1 MHNILMAATDCES
14 CGNRVNVQAV
24 VCPHCGA
31 RRTTTTMAEAKL
43 DKNEIR
49 ALLVTDARPPEPDS
63 GPGLAATMFL
73 PHDQTTG
80 RARTAELALTV
91 IASPLV
97 ASGLLMIVLGRRRLR
112 RKLLA
117 AKGEALSALVM
128 TFFGGITLYSIADL
142 MKLPAVAITA
152 VSVGAVWIR
161 ALIRGNAQ
169 SWRTRE
175 MSELAKPE
183 KAEPSRKSMPKL
195 PQARAVTAPTV
206 TVRPSAPIEA
216 PKVESPT
223 APGEEPRLL
232 R

>member
-1 MHNILMAATDCES
+1 MAVTDCES
-14 CGNRVNVQAV
+14 CGNRVNVAAV

-31 RRTTTTMAEAKL
+31 RRTTTTMADAKL

-49 ALLVTDARPPEPDS
+49 ALLVTDSRPPDDTG

-80 RARTAELALTV
+80 RARTVELALTV
-91 IASPLV
+91 ISAPLV
-97 ASGLLMIVLGRRRLR
+97 ASGLLAIVLGRRRIR

-128 TFFGGITLYSIADL
+128 TFFGGGALYTIADL
-142 MKLPAVAITA
+142 LKLPAVPITA
-152 VSVGAVWIR
+152 VSVIAVWIR
-161 ALIRGNAQ
+161 ALIRGNAG
-169 SWRTRE
+169 SWRTRQ
-175 MSELAKPE
+175 MSELAKPD
-183 KAEPSRKSMPKL
+183 APEPARKSLPKL
-195 PQARAVTAPTV
+195 PEARAVTAPPV
-206 TVRPSAPIEA
+206 VARPSAPIEA
-216 PKVESPT
+216 PKAETPT

>member
-1 MHNILMAATDCES
+1 MAATDCES

-31 RRTTTTMAEAKL
+31 RRTTTTLADAKL

-49 ALLVTDARPPEPDS
+49 ALLVTSDIRPAEDT

-73 PHDQTTG
+73 PHDYTTG
-80 RARTAELALTV
+80 RARKLEVALTV

-117 AKGEALSALVM
+117 AKGEAISATVM
-128 TFFGGITLYSIADL
+128 TFFGGIGLYSIADAL
-142 MKLPAVAITA
+142 KLPAVALTA

-161 ALIRGNAQ
+161 ALIRSNAA

-183 KAEPSRKSMPKL
+183 KPEVRDPSRKSLPKL
-195 PQARAVTAPTV
+195 PQARAVTAPT
-206 TVRPSAPIEA
+206 TAPIRPSAPIES
-216 PKVESPT
+216 PKVEPAT

>member
-1 MHNILMAATDCES
+1 MAVTDCES

-31 RRTTTTMAEAKL
+31 RRTTTTMADAKL
-43 DKNEIR
+43 DNNEIR
-49 ALLVTDARPPEPDS
+49 ALLVTGAKPPDDNS

-80 RARTAELALTV
+80 RARTAELVLTV
-91 IASPLV
+91 IAFPLV

-128 TFFGGITLYSIADL
+128 TFFGGLTLYSIADL
-142 MKLPAVAITA
+142 LKLPAIAITA

-175 MSELAKPE
+175 MSQLAKPDKPE
-183 KAEPSRKSMPKL
+183 ARDASRKSMPKL
-195 PQARAVTAPTV
+195 PEARAITAPNP
-206 TVRPSAPIEA
+206 TVRPSGPIEA
-216 PKVESPT
+216 PKIEPST
-223 APGEEPRLL
+223 SPGEEPRLL